1 MKRLQVDWIYRK
13 ILDISCLTIL
23 YLRYDKSK
31 KTTKYDEKI
40 ETEDIDIL
48 QKYNYTKI

>member
-1 MKRLQVDWIYRK
+1 VKRLQVDWIYRK

-31 KTTKYDEKI
+31 KQQEYDEKSNGFL
-40 ETEDIDIL
+40 EEMVGKL
-48 QKYNYTKI
+48 